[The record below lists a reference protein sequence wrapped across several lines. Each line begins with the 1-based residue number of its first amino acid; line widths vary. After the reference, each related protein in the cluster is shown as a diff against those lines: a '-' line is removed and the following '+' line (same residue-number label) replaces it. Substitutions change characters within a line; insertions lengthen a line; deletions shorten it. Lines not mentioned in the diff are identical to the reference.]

1 MKKYVDVILPLPLS
15 NLYTYSLAEEMQED
29 VDVGFRVVV
38 PFGKKKYYTAIVA
51 KVHYDKPQEY
61 EVKEVSEVLDNHPII
76 LADQLELWRWIASY
90 YLSTL
95 GDVYKAAIPSG
106 LKIESETVIVF
117 NKEFEASSPL
127 SDKEQKVLDILESDN
142 ELCINLLEK
151 YSGIKNILRIV
162 NHLLDKEAVFIKEEL
177 KNNYKPKVEARVRL
191 VDNTLDEDRLNAIFD
206 SLSRA
211 QKQQAML
218 MKFIELSHWFSD
230 KNLQKEVSKAEL
242 ILKSGFSAA
251 IFRELEK

>member
-61 EVKEVSEVLDNHPII
+61 EVKEVSEVLDNHPVI

-90 YLSTL
+90 YLCTL

-106 LKIESETVIVF
+106 LKIESETVIVY
-117 NKEFEASSPL
+117 NKEFESSSPL
-127 SDKEQKVLDILESDN
+127 SDKEQIDEKVHILHKFLHHQETP
-142 ELCINLLEK
+142 
-151 YSGIKNILRIV
+151 
-162 NHLLDKEAVFIKEEL
+162 H
-177 KNNYKPKVEARVRL
+177 NNMASISHHHSY
-191 VDNTLDEDRLNAIFD
+191 
-206 SLSRA
+206 
-211 QKQQAML
+211 ML
-218 MKFIELSHWFSD
+218 
-230 KNLQKEVSKAEL
+230 
-242 ILKSGFSAA
+242 
-251 IFRELEK
+251 